1 MNKSSL
7 ENFVKSSDKLA
18 MICCLENGF
27 VLESRVCILLDSIR
41 TIISYYYVVVGI
53 WGLHVS

>member
-7 ENFVKSSDKLA
+7 ENFVKSSDRLTV
-18 MICCLENGF
+18 ICCLENGF

-41 TIISYYYVVVGI
+41 AIISY
-53 WGLHVS
+53 